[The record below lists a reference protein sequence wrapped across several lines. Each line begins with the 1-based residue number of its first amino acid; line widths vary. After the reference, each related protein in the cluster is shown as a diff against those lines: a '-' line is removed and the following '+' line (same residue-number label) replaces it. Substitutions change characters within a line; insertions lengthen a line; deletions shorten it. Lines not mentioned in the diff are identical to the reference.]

1 MISLLRSI
9 QTVNT
14 RAGLILSV
22 ILMLLGSP
30 LALAQCVDATAT
42 TQAELESVILD
53 FNGNCGAGDVLTT
66 TVSGTITISGSAF
79 SPVNNGTTAVLEIVG
94 DGDDARRRRV
104 EHRLQLEP
112 AEQQPEVQ
120 PPGPE
125 LGVARGLPGQL
136 GGVLG
141 PTIKS
146 VRRGLHF
153 TR

>member
-1 MISLLRSI
+1 MHVSQSRVQRLALFRTFENSLMISLLRSI

-94 DGDDARRRRV
+94 DGDDA
-104 EHRLQLEP
+104 LD
-112 AEQQPEVQ
+112 
-120 PPGPE
+120 
-125 LGVARGLPGQL
+125 
-136 GGVLG
+136 GGGAIQILDIDDGHV
-141 PTIKS
+141 TIDS
-146 VRRGLHF
+146 L
-153 TR
+153 TL